1 MNALLLLA
9 GKVAATSAIGLLI
22 GLEREWSHKEA
33 GARSFAIA
41 ALLGTAAWLV
51 APVMAYVEVSVVLVL
66 IALVN
71 IHALRNDQPLQVT
84 TSLALAATNVL
95 GVLVGMGSFFLAFT
109 CAIVITALL
118 AWKTELISLASKL
131 TATEIRG
138 ALLLAFITAVVY
150 PLLPDSFID
159 PWKTIN
165 PRSIWLT
172 VMIVSGLNFINYV
185 LLRQYGTRGIR
196 YSAVLGGLVN
206 SAATS
211 IFLGQELKRDPDTAA
226 TIAENFML
234 SDLAMIFRNG
244 ALVIIFSWVAG
255 PQASIGTAIVL
266 GSMMLVAG
274 AAAWLSF
281 VRSKKMTQQVPEET
295 QLGSPLSLRE
305 VLSFGLLFFSLT
317 VISGLAEHLF
327 HTAGFLVVV
336 VAGALASA
344 ASSAVLI
351 GQNIH
356 LIGASSAVI
365 AIYLASVVGLVEN
378 VIIIYTLTRHRAL
391 GVRLSLFSLPVV
403 FAGALA
409 LILVLFFGW

>member
-1 MNALLLLA
+1 MDTLLLLA
-9 GKVAATSAIGLLI
+9 GKVATAAAIGLLI

-41 ALLGTAAWLV
+41 ALLGMMAWLV
-51 APVMAYVEVSVVLVL
+51 APVMAYVEVSVVLILAV
-66 IALVN
+66 LVN
-71 IHALRNDQPLQVT
+71 IHALRKDQPLQVT

-118 AWKTELISLASKL
+118 TWKTELISLASKL

-150 PLLPDSFID
+150 PLLPDSYVD
-159 PWKTIN
+159 PWKIIN

-172 VMIVSGLNFINYV
+172 VMIVSGLNFVNYV
-185 LLRQYGTRGIR
+185 LLRQFGIKGIR

-211 IFLGQELKRDPDTAA
+211 IFLGQELKRDPDAAA
-226 TIAENFML
+226 TMTSTFML
-234 SDLAMIFRNG
+234 SNLAMIFRNG
-244 ALVIIFSWVAG
+244 ALLMIFSWVAG
-255 PQASIGTAIVL
+255 PQASIATVIVL
-266 GSMMLVAG
+266 GPMLLVTG
-274 AAAWLSF
+274 AVTLFSF
-281 VRSKKMTQQVPEET
+281 LRSEKKTQQAPQEI
-295 QLGSPLSLRE
+295 QLGSPLSLRV

-327 HTAGFLVVV
+327 HTAGFLVVI

-344 ASSAVLI
+344 ASSAVLV
-351 GQNIH
+351 GENIH
-356 LIGASSAVI
+356 LIGISSAAI

-378 VIIIYTLTRHRAL
+378 IIIIYTLTRDRAL
-391 GVRLSLFSLPVV
+391 GVRLFLFSLPAV

-409 LILVLFFGW
+409 LMLVLSFRW

>member
-1 MNALLLLA
+1 MNTLLLLA
-9 GKVAATSAIGLLI
+9 GKVAAAAAIGLLI

-66 IALVN
+66 VALVN
-71 IHALRNDQPLQVT
+71 IHALRKDQPLQVT

-131 TATEIRG
+131 TATEIRS

-150 PLLPDSFID
+150 PLLPDNFVD
-159 PWKTIN
+159 PWSIIN

-211 IFLGQELKRDPDTAA
+211 IFLGQELKRDPDAAEMTAA
-226 TIAENFML
+226 NFML

-255 PQASIGTAIVL
+255 PQASIGTVIVL

-274 AAAWLSF
+274 AVAWLSF
-281 VRSKKMTQQVPEET
+281 LRSEKKTQQVPEET
-295 QLGSPLSLRE
+295 QLGSPLSLRA

-317 VISGLAEHLF
+317 AISGLAERLF

-336 VAGALASA
+336 VVGALASA
-344 ASSAVLI
+344 ASSAVLVSE
-351 GQNIH
+351 NIH
-356 LIGASSAVI
+356 LIGVSSAVT

-378 VIIIYTLTRHRAL
+378 IVIIYTLTRDRAL

-403 FAGALA
+403 LAGGLA
-409 LILVLFFGW
+409 LILVLSFG